1 MVLRSQKT
9 ADSCKPL
16 LHPGRGLSKNKIAR
30 LDLKKCGVHRFCS
43 DNPKTKGQP
52 WLSFCFCN
60 DISKFGPNQGR
71 RRRAPPLLLFSG
83 QGAQRL
89 DGRGKLTEKSAMHFI
104 PSLFAQAET
113 LKSAPKDAQTGV
125 SNPSAP
131 AKKHGTA
138 FTSGSGIA
146 MRLAAEAFYK
156 ADNE

>member
-113 LKSAPKDAQTGV
+113 AEFARANAQTGV
-125 SNPSAP
+125 QNRAVTGTMTIRM
-131 AKKHGTA
+131 KKMPHELWCV
-138 FTSGSGIA
+138 GSVS
-146 MRLAAEAFYK
+146 MAA
-156 ADNE
+156 

>member
-89 DGRGKLTEKSAMHFI
+89 DGRGKLTEKSTMHFI

-131 AKKHGTA
+131 AKKHGTS